1 MPRQTPVPN
10 LGPQEIAF
18 RLAGG
23 AYDDAANEPT
33 LIAVSSVTAQH
44 PTNPDKVLVYTN
56 ARQVN
61 GQGRDVK
68 GADRRLVQIPETVE
82 EFDKNPTD
90 GSTLAQEMRDQA
102 VVHASKFEAAGIAVV
117 TPIAAPPAPAP
128 ETPAPAAPVVPIQ
141 GTPAP

>member
-18 RLAGG
+18 QLTGG

-33 LIAVSSVTAQH
+33 LVAISSTTAQH
-44 PTNPDKVLVYTN
+44 PTNPDKVLVYTTG
-56 ARQVN
+56 RQVT

-68 GADRRLVQIPETVE
+68 GADRRLVQIPESVA

-90 GSTLAQEMRDQA
+90 GSTLFQEMRDQA
-102 VVHASKFEAAGIAVV
+102 VAYATKFEAAAVAVV
-117 TPIAAPPAPAP
+117 VPLPPAPTPVAAPAVAPPAP
-128 ETPAPAAPVVPIQ
+128 VVA
-141 GTPAP
+141 T